1 MREART
7 ERRAAT
13 IAEVAAL
20 AGVSTATVSR
30 ALSEPAQLRAGTL
43 ARVTKAVQQ
52 TGYHPN
58 IAARTL
64 RAGRAMLALVVV
76 PDIAN
81 PFFSDVLRGIEDTLS
96 RQGYGLL
103 IGNLDGRAKE
113 ALMINVVRAG
123 QVDGVLLL
131 NGRVPHS
138 GGQSLL
144 ETGVPIV
151 AVCEAVA
158 GATFPQ
164 VDVRNREAARAAV
177 THLAALG
184 HRRLGYVGGPLHN
197 VLEQERQAGFRE
209 GMAAAGL
216 DPAQACYLPGD
227 FTFAA
232 GVAAAT
238 SLLALRP
245 LPTAVF
251 AANDEMAIG
260 LLKAARRAGLDV
272 PGTLSVLGFDGIEF
286 ADYVEPTL
294 TTFRQP
300 RRELGQHGGALLL
313 RAMLGEQIPPHEARL
328 RLPATLL
335 VRDSTG
341 PVPKED
347 PA

>member
-1 MREART
+1 M
-7 ERRAAT
+7 
-13 IAEVAAL
+13 

-30 ALSEPAQLRAGTL
+30 ALSGPAQLRAGTL

-52 TGYHPN
+52 TGYRPN

-103 IGNLDGRAKE
+103 IGNLDNGRAKE
-113 ALMINVVRAG
+113 AKIVDVVRAG

-131 NGRVPHS
+131 NGRVPR
-138 GGQSLL
+138 GGNQSLL
-144 ETGVPIV
+144 QAGVPLV
-151 AVCEAVA
+151 AICEAVA

-164 VDVRNREAARAAV
+164 VDVHNREAARAAV
-177 THLAALG
+177 AHLAALG
-184 HRRLGYVGGPLHN
+184 HRRLAYVGGPPRN

-209 GMAAAGL
+209 GLKAAGL
-216 DPAQACYLPGD
+216 DPAQACFLPGD
-227 FTFAA
+227 FTFTA
-232 GVAAAT
+232 GTAAAT
-238 SLLALRP
+238 SLLALQPR
-245 LPTAVF
+245 PTAVF

-260 LLKAARRAGLDV
+260 LLRTARRAGLDV
-272 PGTLSVLGFDGIEF
+272 PGRLSVVGFDGIEF
-286 ADYVEPTL
+286 TDYVEPTL

-300 RRELGQHGGALLL
+300 RRELGQHGAALLL
-313 RAMLGEQIPPHEARL
+313 RAMLGEAIPPNEARL
-328 RLPATLL
+328 RLPAALL

-341 PVPKED
+341 PAPKEE